1 MLLLGK
7 LKESTVHYSLLEVG
21 NQINQYFLWCDS
33 WKLEKKDTKI
43 EFPLCLTGFFE
54 NNHNIPTSF
63 KAWCTANSLNF
74 SDKLYQA
81 SRLTRFGWSSKH

>member
-21 NQINQYFLWCDS
+21 NQINLLWCDS
-33 WKLEKKDTKI
+33 WKLEKKGTKI

-81 SRLTRFGWSSKH
+81 SRLIRFGWSSKH